1 MQIRAYPDRDYSCHG
16 LLQRRISEY
25 VAFARRVTIG
35 CMLVLF
41 GLILASLVKIYLIGD
56 TETSLLGPALTIVGI
71 LALFLI
77 IVNIYRPHPKCPMC
91 NSKLK
96 RQYIGKESGNGED
109 LYIVCHPCKIYAD
122 AHLESE

>member
-1 MQIRAYPDRDYSCHG
+1 MQIRAYPDRHYSCHG
-16 LLQRRISEY
+16 ELQRKITEY

-41 GLILASLVKIYLIGD
+41 GIMLASLVKLYLIRD

-77 IVNIYRPHPKCPMC
+77 IVNIYRPHPKCPLC

-96 RQYIGKESGNGED
+96 RQYIGKQRGSGED
-109 LYIVCHPCKIYAD
+109 LYIVCHTCKIYAD
-122 AHLESE
+122 AHLERE